1 MEASGSN
8 SPVNSAN
15 GGGGSSIKLE
25 EVHENPSELNGEP
38 NVESTDKEEKR
49 KKKKKKVWFSVSSR
63 TLKQFYILFFIL
75 YLYVSF

>member
-15 GGGGSSIKLE
+15 GGGGSSVKVD
-25 EVHENPSELNGEP
+25 EVHENPSGLNGEP

-49 KKKKKKVWFSVSSR
+49 KKKKKKV
-63 TLKQFYILFFIL
+63 
-75 YLYVSF
+75 